1 MLVRLQLV
9 ATMHG
14 KPSPLVH
21 RMICR
26 TCESERCSAGQNFA
40 QRAHYNMK
48 MQESASHHC
57 RYVNPASRETKPTT
71 HQPASQKSQ
80 PAASESREPIRFTIS
95 YVDLPVK
102 LFHILRKRQPLS
114 WQYAKLLHQML
125 HHLISA
131 KSLHLLLNTSEKRI

>member
-26 TCESERCSAGQNFA
+26 TCESERRSATQDFVR
-40 QRAHYNMK
+40 RAYYNTK
-48 MQESASHHC
+48 MQKSASHHC
-57 RYVNPASRETKPTT
+57 RYVNPASRETKPAT
-71 HQPASQKSQ
+71 HQPASQKIQ
-80 PAASESREPIRFTIS
+80 PAASESREPIRFTTS
-95 YVDLPVK
+95 YVELHVK

-114 WQYAKLLHQML
+114 RQYATPLHQML
-125 HHLISA
+125 HHSISA
-131 KSLHLLLNTSEKRI
+131 KTFHLLLNTSK